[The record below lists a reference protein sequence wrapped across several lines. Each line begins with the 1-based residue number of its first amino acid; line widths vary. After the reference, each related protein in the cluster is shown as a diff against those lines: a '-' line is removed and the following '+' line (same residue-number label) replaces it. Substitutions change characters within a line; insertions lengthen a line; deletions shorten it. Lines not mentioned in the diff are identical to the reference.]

1 MGVIDASWWGVWW
14 PWMLLWTGTVAA
26 MVVAATIMIT
36 HWRRHRKATA
46 ARGHGSAFYL
56 NNDRIMDLY
65 HQLNRNHGV
74 TSRQDVEVTISK
86 DQEAKIMARIA
97 QSEAGGSHGM
107 RREEHRR
114 YTQEPPQPITV
125 IGAVID
131 VLDAAGDIVNIEL
144 GEPAATP
151 RRAIGKI
158 SPGKN
163 VDRRSAVRLSDV
175 PYPSLVSVY
184 GTFRLASPNDSAPS
198 FLAPYGSSTG
208 HAGNTY
214 VQVECPVQ
222 GLRDPNAVPPG
233 RFRARCLG
241 HVQDWKPQQGRLVLD
256 PIAIFR

>member
-1 MGVIDASWWGVWW
+1 
-14 PWMLLWTGTVAA
+14 MLLWTGTVVA
-26 MVVAATIMIT
+26 MVTAASMVII
-36 HWRRHRKATA
+36 HWRRHRRATA
-46 ARGHGSAFYL
+46 ARSHGSAFYL

-65 HQLNRNHGV
+65 HQLNRNGV
-74 TSRQDVEVTISK
+74 TGRQDVEVTISK

-144 GEPAATP
+144 GEPAVTA

-163 VDRRSAVRLSDV
+163 VDRPGAIRLSDV

-184 GTFRLASPNDSAPS
+184 GKFRLASPNDSAPI
-198 FLAPYGSSTG
+198 FLAPYESLTG
-208 HAGNTY
+208 HAENTY
-214 VQVECPVQ
+214 VQVECPKQ

-241 HVQDWKPQQGRLVLD
+241 HVQDWNPQQGRLILD

>member
-1 MGVIDASWWGVWW
+1 MGVVDASWWGVWW

-26 MVVAATIMIT
+26 MVAAASIVIT
-36 HWRRHRKATA
+36 HWRRHRRATA

-65 HQLNRNHGV
+65 YQLSRNHGV
-74 TSRQDVEVTISK
+74 TGRQDVEVTISK

-107 RREEHRR
+107 RREEHRH
-114 YTQEPPQPITV
+114 YTEEPQPITV

-131 VLDAAGDIVNIEL
+131 VLDTAGDIVNIEL
-144 GEPAATP
+144 GKPEGTA
-151 RRAIGKI
+151 RRAINKI
-158 SPGKN
+158 TTGQN
-163 VDRRSAVRLSDV
+163 VDRPGAVRLSDV

-184 GTFRLASPNDSAPS
+184 GKFRLSSPNDSAPT

-208 HAGNTY
+208 HAENTY
-214 VQVECPVQ
+214 VQVKCPEQ
-222 GLRDPNAVPPG
+222 GLRDPNAVPTG

-241 HVQDWKPQQGRLVLD
+241 HVQDWNPQQGRLVLD